1 MFTEW
6 QCRHQ
11 QCVCSLKCD
20 CNLLLRADA
29 RGDTINKQVKHKSY
43 TLHTAVIQESLVFLL
58 HSNLTFQGTQ
68 QEDYNNTKKPFF
80 SLLILIDISEH
91 VFAPSVVCVDSPL
104 WLYVGQNVCNL
115 MVQST
120 GVISAFLALW
130 RMTTRRCAAQSAGG
144 AFTHGS
150 RSR

>member
-1 MFTEW
+1 M
-6 QCRHQ
+6 
-11 QCVCSLKCD
+11 
-20 CNLLLRADA
+20 
-29 RGDTINKQVKHKSY
+29 INKQVKHKSH

-58 HSNLTFQGTQ
+58 HSNSTFQGTQ
-68 QEDYNNTKKPFF
+68 QEDYNNTKKAIFQT
-80 SLLILIDISEH
+80 LLILIDISEH

-115 MVQST
+115 MVQNT
-120 GVISAFLALW
+120 GVISAFPALW
-130 RMTTRRCAAQSAGG
+130 CTTTARRCAAQSTGG